1 MPAAWG
7 VSLGSPDVVI
17 AVLDTGVDPV
27 PDLEGAILQ
36 GRDILRGSDDTSDPE
51 GHGTVVAEVA
61 VARIDNGVGAAGI
74 CPRCSILPVTIA
86 DARGLARASDIAT
99 GIVWAVDHG
108 ASVVNISYAGTAA
121 SDALAAVRQAV
132 AYARSAGVSVV
143 AGAGNDGTDAANYPA
158 ALPGVISVAWTDET
172 DALDPDSS
180 FGAWVDLAAPGVAA
194 TQVDASR
201 WLESSGTSVS
211 SPMVA
216 GALALLASAAPT
228 STMAERES
236 AVLSTGAPVSPA
248 GAIGGGRLDVPGALA
263 VLGGK
268 VMPPSQPVV
277 GAPVVAI
284 TSPSKGVTYSRSATS
299 TVAWTETL
307 LPGET
312 VAARTV
318 TQERTPVDDGACASA
333 SWMADGEAQP
343 VPAAT
348 YTSGS
353 LADGTCYRWRIDLA
367 DGSGRA
373 SSATS
378 RVVFVDRT
386 KPVIRAVVPKK
397 LTRTTKRD
405 ISFRWTI
412 ADGPAG
418 AGVSRDLTIVTYQG
432 RPSGSTCIG
441 WKTWRTRKVPA
452 WTTEDA
458 YRATGPV
465 CIRIRIT
472 AVDAAGNATTAMLP
486 AYLHR

>member
-1 MPAAWG
+1 VAQVAA
-7 VSLGSPDVVI
+7 
-17 AVLDTGVDPV
+17 
-27 PDLEGAILQ
+27 
-36 GRDILRGSDDTSDPE
+36 
-51 GHGTVVAEVA
+51 
-61 VARIDNGVGAAGI
+61 ARIDNGVGAAGV
-74 CPRCSILPVTIA
+74 CPRCSILPVTVA
-86 DARGLARASDIAT
+86 DARGMARASDIAT

-108 ASVVNISYAGTAA
+108 ASVVNISYAGAAA

-143 AGAGNDGTDAANYPA
+143 AGAGNDGTDGVDYPA
-158 ALPGVISVAWTDET
+158 GIPGVVSVAWTDET

-248 GAIGGGRLDVPGALA
+248 GAIGGGRLDVPAAMGALGA
-263 VLGGK
+263 K
-268 VMPPSQPVV
+268 VVPPGQPVA
-277 GAPVVAI
+277 GAPVVSF
-284 TSPSKGVTYSRSATS
+284 TSPSKGVTFTRAATA
-299 TVAWTETL
+299 TVAWTEA
-307 LPGET
+307 LPAGGI
-312 VAARTV
+312 VASRTV
-318 TQERTPVDDGACASA
+318 TQESTPVDGGECASA
-333 SWMADGEAQP
+333 SWAPEGAPRP
-343 VPAAT
+343 VEAAT

-353 LADGTCYRWRIDLA
+353 LADGTCYRWRVDVA
-367 DGSGRA
+367 EGGGRVA
-373 SSATS
+373 SATS

-397 LTRTTKRD
+397 LTRITKRD
-405 ISFRWTI
+405 FSFRWTI

-432 RPSGSTCIG
+432 RPSGSTCVG
-441 WKTWRTRKVPA
+441 WRTWRTQKVPA
-452 WTTEDA
+452 GTTEDA
-458 YRATGPV
+458 YWATGPV

-472 AVDAAGNATTAMLP
+472 AVDAAGNATTTMLP